1 MSHVTAMF
9 ENPARSLQLW
19 AWFPRFLWSGFLI
32 ATALLTAR
40 WVTELVSP
48 RPVAALPAVAA
59 MMSPVT
65 VDDVVRVFD
74 KGGATVP
81 HATDLELTG
90 VYAKGRKSGFATFQ
104 SSQGPRLVL
113 VGEEIHPGLRLVA
126 VATDRVTLRG
136 NGSEWQ
142 LEMKSGPGLPKTPP
156 SSTAPRK

>member
-1 MSHVTAMF
+1 MF
-9 ENPARSLQLW
+9 DISARSLQIWAGLPRLLW
-19 AWFPRFLWSGFLI
+19 FGFLI
-32 ATALLTAR
+32 GTALLAAR
-40 WVTELVSP
+40 WMTELVSP
-48 RPVAALPAVAA
+48 RPVAALPAAA
-59 MMSPVT
+59 VMMSPVS
-65 VDDVVRVFD
+65 VDDVLKIFD
-74 KGGATVP
+74 KGGVATSQSS
-81 HATDLELTG
+81 DLELTG
-90 VYAKGRKSGFATFQ
+90 VYAKGRKAGFATFQ